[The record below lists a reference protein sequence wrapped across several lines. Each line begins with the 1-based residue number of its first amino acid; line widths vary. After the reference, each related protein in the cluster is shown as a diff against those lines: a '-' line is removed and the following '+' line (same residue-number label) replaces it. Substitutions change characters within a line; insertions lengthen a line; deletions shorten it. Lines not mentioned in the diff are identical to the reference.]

1 MAEDPLY
8 MIPGPV
14 PLSDGVRRAMSQEII
29 SHRSPEFEQLYRDC
43 QAILQDILGTT
54 EEVVFV
60 NGSGTAAMETA
71 VGSTVSPDDTVLC
84 IINGKFGERFKLIT
98 ERYTS
103 KIQTVEVEWGSP
115 IPLDAVRAQLG
126 DVSVVTMVHVDTSA
140 GVVNPV
146 SEVGAELADTDTT
159 FIVDCVTSAC
169 SAPIHMDEW
178 GIDLAVTASQKAIA
192 GPPGLSAVAVTESMQ
207 EELSPSNGPYYL
219 DLPAHVARAETYQTP
234 TTSHLH
240 AFYGLHQALEEVSDE
255 GIDSRIDS
263 LRHRSRAMRESMNAV
278 GLQTYPIGVDSSAL
292 ASNAVTI
299 VDLPSEIDTDRIV
312 RDMRERGVHLRT
324 GLGVMADHTIR
335 FGVMGQ
341 LSNADIYRAIETFT
355 TALTNQSFSPAGNGV
370 EAARRVLTE

>member
-1 MAEDPLY
+1 

-14 PLSDGVRRAMSQEII
+14 PLSDGVRRAMSREII

-43 QAILQDILGTT
+43 QATLQDILGTS

-71 VGSTVSPDDTVLC
+71 VGSTVSADDAVLC
-84 IINGKFGERFKLIT
+84 ISNGKFGERFKLIT

-103 KIQTVEVEWGSP
+103 KIHTVDVDWGSP
-115 IPLDAVRAQLG
+115 ISLDAVREQL
-126 DVSVVTMVHVDTSA
+126 DNVSVVTMVHVDTSA
-140 GVVNPV
+140 GVVNPIG
-146 SEVGAELADTDTT
+146 EVGAELTDTDTT

-169 SAPIHMDEW
+169 SEPIHMDEW
-178 GIDLAVTASQKAIA
+178 GVDLAVTASQKAIA
-192 GPPGLSAVAVTESMQ
+192 GPPGLSAVAVTESLQ
-207 EELSPSNGPYYL
+207 EELSPSTGPYYL
-219 DLPAHVARAETYQTP
+219 DLPAHLARAETHQTP

-240 AFYGLHQALEEVSDE
+240 AFYGLHQAFEEVSEE

-263 LRHRSRAMRESMNAV
+263 LRHRSRAMRESMNAL
-278 GLQTYPIGVDSSAL
+278 GLQTYPIGVDSGDF

-299 VDLPSEIDTDRIV
+299 VDLPPEIDTDRIV
-312 RDMRERGVHLRT
+312 REMSERGVYLRT
-324 GLGVMADHTIR
+324 GLGAMADHTIR

-341 LSNADIYRAIETFT
+341 LSDNDLYRAIETFT
-355 TALTNQSFSPAGNGV
+355 TALTDQSFSSAGDGV